1 MPKELSMMPQGSAAN
16 KTDGTATRF
25 EPTWS
30 NIREDSQQGRG
41 PIETMTTKRKMK
53 LPAWAVILDVLG
65 AFMLAAGIILL
76 NGGAGLVDV
85 SSTEVRGPAIAL
97 IVMGVLLMMPMIA
110 VIVLKARSPR

>member
-1 MPKELSMMPQGSAAN
+1 
-16 KTDGTATRF
+16 
-25 EPTWS
+25 
-30 NIREDSQQGRG
+30 
-41 PIETMTTKRKMK
+41 MTTKRKMK

-85 SSTEVRGPAIAL
+85 SSTDVRGPAIAL
-97 IVMGVLLMMPMIA
+97 IVIGVLLMMPLIA